1 MLLVYV
7 SQNIMLY
14 NKVNT
19 MTSKILTH
27 IHERINLKVISEPLE
42 KNELYKSVNML
53 KQCLIISCYNSKQ
66 TFKP

>member
-1 MLLVYV
+1 VLLVYV

-53 KQCLIISCYNSKQ
+53 KQCLIISYYNSKQ

>member
-53 KQCLIISCYNSKQ
+53 KQCLIISYYNSKQ